1 MVMSISIPLGTE
13 YVNKSA
19 RTARY
24 ELRFKYNTNADYFYF
39 DLFLIDG
46 TEVSLHN
53 KVVAGYDFGGF
64 NFVSNNDYSNAT
76 ADTIESFRLVADG

>member
-1 MVMSISIPLGTE
+1 MSISIPLDTS

-24 ELRFKYNTNADYFYF
+24 ELRFKYNTDADYFYF

-53 KVVAGYDFGGF
+53 KVVAGYNFGGF
-64 NFVSNNDYSNAT
+64 TFVSNDDESHAT
-76 ADTIESFRLVADG
+76 TDTVNTFRLVTDG

>member
-1 MVMSISIPLGTE
+1 MVMSISIPLDTS

-24 ELRFKYNTNADYFYF
+24 ELRFKYNTDADYFYF

-46 TEVSLHN
+46 TEISLHN
-53 KVVAGYDFGGF
+53 KVVAGYDFGGIT
-64 NFVSNNDYSNAT
+64 FVSNDGSSHAT
-76 ADTIESFRLVADG
+76 VDTIASFRIVADG